1 MRFSHFALPF
11 AFALSAGAF
20 AQAPADEAQFT
31 PEGFRAH
38 VAFLADDRLE
48 GRDAGTP
55 GYELGALYVA
65 TRFEGLGLK
74 PVGKDGWFQ
83 QVPFLEYKLGG
94 NAPRLTIGDRRF
106 EQGREILLAPTAEQG
121 PINLEAPVVFA
132 GYGLESPEL
141 GLDDYKGLDVRGK
154 IVALFGGYPKG
165 IRSDVGAHLNADKRR
180 LAAKHGAVG
189 VIMLR
194 SRAESELRPF
204 ARAIRFAR
212 EPGLTWL
219 GEGDVPY
226 SGAPGLRFRA
236 TLDTPAAQALFAGS
250 RRSFTR
256 LLDDAAKGRRLK
268 GFALKSRVRVEQG
281 SETRRLTSPNV
292 LAVLPGSDPALAG
305 EYVLLMA
312 HLDGLGLDDG
322 KDAKDAKDGDLVNN
336 GAMDNATG
344 VATLIEVARAMI
356 ESGERPKRSI
366 LFAAVTAEEH
376 GLLGAQYLARHP
388 VTGSGRIVGVVNLDM
403 PVLLYDFKDVIAFGA
418 EHSTMGP
425 SVARAAERMGVT
437 LSADPLPQEGLF
449 TRSDHY
455 RFVQE
460 GIPAVFLM
468 TGFENGGREKFTD
481 FLATHYHKPSDDLKL
496 PIDWRAAAKFA
507 RINYLIAREI
517 ADAPEAPLWY
527 DDSFFGSALAPG
539 QAKAARP
546 KD

>member
-1 MRFSHFALPF
+1 MRFSLFALPL
-11 AFALSAGAF
+11 ALSFAAAAP
-20 AQAPADEAQFT
+20 AQAPAGAPEFT

-38 VAFLADDRLE
+38 VAFLGDDRLE
-48 GRDAGTP
+48 GRDAGSR
-55 GYELGALYVA
+55 GYELGALYVG
-65 TRFEGLGLK
+65 TRFEALGLK
-74 PVGKDGWFQ
+74 PVAKDGWFQ
-83 QVPFLEYKLGG
+83 QVPFLEYKPAQGP
-94 NAPRLTIGDRRF
+94 AAVTIGGRRF
-106 EQGREILLAPTAEQG
+106 EHGREILLAPTPEPG
-121 PINLEAPVVFA
+121 PVKIEAPVVFA
-132 GYGLESPEL
+132 GYGVVSPEL

-165 IRSDVGAHLNADKRR
+165 LRSDVGAHLNADKRR
-180 LAAKHGAVG
+180 VAAERGAVG
-189 VIMLR
+189 VVMLR

-204 ARAIRFAR
+204 ARMARFAG

-219 GEGDVPY
+219 EGDSPY
-226 SGAPGLRFRA
+226 SAAPGLRFRA
-236 TLDTPAAQALFAGS
+236 TLDTPAAEALFAGS
-250 RRSFTR
+250 RRSFAR
-256 LLDDAAKGRRLK
+256 LLDDAQKGRSLPR
-268 GFALKSRVRVEQG
+268 FALKTRFGVEQAN
-281 SETRRLTSPNV
+281 EMRRVTSPNV

-312 HLDGLGLDDG
+312 HLDGLGVREG
-322 KDAKDAKDGDLVNN
+322 QEGDQINN

-344 VATLIEVARAMI
+344 VATLLEVARAMI
-356 ESGERPKRSI
+356 ESGERPRRSI

-376 GLLGAQYLARHP
+376 GLLGAQYLAKHP
-388 VTGSGRIVGVVNLDM
+388 VTGEGRIVGVVNLDM

-425 SVARAAERMGVT
+425 IVSRAAERMGVK
-437 LSADPLPQEGLF
+437 LSPDPLPQEGLF

-496 PIDWRAAAKFA
+496 PIDWQAAAKFA

-517 ADAPEAPLWY
+517 ADSPEAPRWY
-527 DDSFFGSALAPG
+527 ADSFFGKALAPR
-539 QAKAARP
+539 AEKAERP
-546 KD
+546 RP